1 MRGLAVE
8 LWSTLPCELVERILT
23 FLSVPALC
31 RFGIVC
37 KSWNSLICSPEFR
50 ASCAEHARQDAE
62 FIVVREEKGWSLLDL
77 VARRWYSIQ
86 RDEEA
91 VFGPLVTVGALAM
104 DGGLVCQYLFGSRSA
119 AVVVSNP
126 IAKTSTRLPPCT
138 ASIDPVVDM
147 VVDTIAHSYKVFLIP
162 NVATE
167 PLMVIYESITN
178 QWRSSTLRHTS
189 LIGFPFRASC
199 SVFLDGLMYVLMSPS
214 TPWVAQDDF
223 LWRYNHVEDTWENTF
238 VNLHHI
244 RSFHYPQLIVSDDR
258 LFLAYW
264 VQKPPDLSDA
274 RLRYESW
281 PWANDIWW
289 YEISEVHLGDRV
301 CSKVF
306 EMSEADMR
314 QVLDVPKVVNRKFL
328 SVQLKAF
335 GCCRSIVLL
344 CMSTGMSIVYDLSTS
359 LWETLPVK
367 PLRRPRN
374 RTVPAHQ
381 PWECIEVGK
390 PMNLFLPISTQS

>member
-1 MRGLAVE
+1 
-8 LWSTLPCELVERILT
+8 
-23 FLSVPALC
+23 
-31 RFGIVC
+31 
-37 KSWNSLICSPEFR
+37 
-50 ASCAEHARQDAE
+50 
-62 FIVVREEKGWSLLDL
+62 
-77 VARRWYSIQ
+77 
-86 RDEEA
+86 
-91 VFGPLVTVGALAM
+91 
-104 DGGLVCQYLFGSRSA
+104 
-119 AVVVSNP
+119 
-126 IAKTSTRLPPCT
+126 
-138 ASIDPVVDM
+138 
-147 VVDTIAHSYKVFLIP
+147 
-162 NVATE
+162 
-167 PLMVIYESITN
+167 
-178 QWRSSTLRHTS
+178 
-189 LIGFPFRASC
+189 
-199 SVFLDGLMYVLMSPS
+199 MYVLMSPS